1 MTKQEANKL
10 EHNQKVW
17 YKSIYIFPEELIV
30 DKVDV
35 LDDKIIVNLSDGT
48 YIPENSLED
57 LFSTKEECITACEK
71 ELESRVEKLRLMLKS
86 NQ

>member
-1 MTKQEANKL
+1 MTIQEVNTL

-57 LFSTKEECITACEK
+57 LFLTKEECITACEK

-86 NQ
+86 DK

>member
-48 YIPENSLED
+48 FIPENSLED
-57 LFSTKEECITACEK
+57 LFLTKEECITACEK

-86 NQ
+86 NK